1 MNSRSLIQ
9 LALGSLLFTPVYAFA
24 ADAPF
29 DAASTVWVMISAIL
43 VLIMFIPGLAL
54 FYGGMIRS
62 KNILSIFSQFF
73 AIAAVVGIL
82 WVSFVYSFA
91 ADTTGMTE
99 GSLNLHSFV
108 GGFGKAFMVGI
119 NENTLIAGVP
129 EYVLAVFGM
138 TFAMITP
145 AIAVGGYAER
155 MKFSA
160 VVLFGALWL
169 ILVYGPLAHMVWGG
183 AGAIMHNWGVL
194 DFAGGTAVHINSGVA
209 ALVGALILGKRKG
222 WPNTSMPPHNLVFT
236 MIGAALLWAGWFGFN
251 VGSALA
257 ANTTAG
263 LVLMTTMIATCGGIV
278 GWMFIEKM
286 VAGHVTSLG
295 LASGAIAG
303 LVGITPAAAY
313 VGVFGAIA
321 VGMITSVCCFF
332 AVTGLK
338 RKFGFDD
345 ALDVFA
351 LHGIGGMVGGVLTG
365 IFAAPSLGGNI
376 ANLAIGS
383 QVVIQLMG
391 IGLTVVYCGFFTWL
405 ILTVIDKTIGLRVSA
420 EEEQQGLDVSDH
432 NEKAYNP

>member
-1 MNSRSLIQ
+1 
-9 LALGSLLFTPVYAFA
+9 
-24 ADAPF
+24 
-29 DAASTVWVMISAIL
+29 
-43 VLIMFIPGLAL
+43 
-54 FYGGMIRS
+54 
-62 KNILSIFSQFF
+62 
-73 AIAAVVGIL
+73 
-82 WVSFVYSFA
+82 
-91 ADTTGMTE
+91 MTE

-119 NENTLIAGVP
+119 NENTLITGVP
-129 EYVLAVFGM
+129 EYVIAVFGM

-222 WPNTSMPPHNLVFT
+222 WPTASMPPHNLVFT

-278 GWMFIEKM
+278 SWMFIEKM

-295 LASGAIAG
+295 LVSGAIAG

-391 IGLTVVYCGFFTWL
+391 IGLTVIYCGFFTWL

>member
-1 MNSRSLIQ
+1 
-9 LALGSLLFTPVYAFA
+9 
-24 ADAPF
+24 
-29 DAASTVWVMISAIL
+29 
-43 VLIMFIPGLAL
+43 
-54 FYGGMIRS
+54 
-62 KNILSIFSQFF
+62 
-73 AIAAVVGIL
+73 
-82 WVSFVYSFA
+82 
-91 ADTTGMTE
+91 
-99 GSLNLHSFV
+99 
-108 GGFGKAFMVGI
+108 
-119 NENTLIAGVP
+119 
-129 EYVLAVFGM
+129 
-138 TFAMITP
+138 
-145 AIAVGGYAER
+145 
-155 MKFSA
+155 
-160 VVLFGALWL
+160 
-169 ILVYGPLAHMVWGG
+169 
-183 AGAIMHNWGVL
+183 
-194 DFAGGTAVHINSGVA
+194 
-209 ALVGALILGKRKG
+209 
-222 WPNTSMPPHNLVFT
+222 
-236 MIGAALLWAGWFGFN
+236 
-251 VGSALA
+251 
-257 ANTTAG
+257 
-263 LVLMTTMIATCGGIV
+263 
-278 GWMFIEKM
+278 MFIEKM

-391 IGLTVVYCGFFTWL
+391 IGLTVIYCGFFTWL